1 MSFPDW
7 KDFTPEFAA
16 AELPRLLD
24 EAEKAIAAIEAAGS
38 GKDSASPLSYENFVW
53 KLDDATRGLWRCWGM
68 VSHMLGV
75 MNSGAGRKVEEEWQP
90 KIVAFSLRVSQ
101 SKRLY
106 ETAKSILNAESLKGD
121 LSSEHRSNRPSDH
134 VQNGLIFSVRRRI
147 LEKMV
152 QGAELAGVGLE
163 GVKKERFNEI
173 QMKLAK
179 LGADFHNTVID
190 ATAAFK
196 YEKDGKTYTIDDAN
210 YPETMKHCADREV
223 REKLYR
229 ARAARAPENEPR
241 IAEIL
246 RLRQEEAEILG
257 FKNYAEKSLA
267 TKCAPSVAAVMKM
280 IDDLDA
286 ATKGKAEEERLDGE
300 PWDLAYAAERLR
312 EKKYAYSEEELK
324 KHFELEDVVKG
335 LFRMVKF
342 LFDVDVEE
350 VADKPSVWHEDVR
363 FFAVKEKGETIANF
377 YFDPFVRSGL
387 KSGGA
392 WMNEFRNRREVKVEG
407 EVEQRTLPLAVVVTN
422 FPKKDENGKC
432 YLPFR
437 EVETLFHEFGHALQC
452 MLTRVGEEDAAGIN
466 LVEWDAVEV
475 ASQFM
480 ENWCLDDRTGIA
492 VPAELKAKVRA
503 AKNFRA
509 ATACRRQLAFAKVDV
524 LLHSSGKDSA
534 SPFSCQREVFGH
546 FGLPMIEGD
555 RFLCAFTHI
564 FAGGYAAGYYGYK
577 WAEVMSADCFGAFEE
592 AGLDDDEAMR
602 RVGAKYRET
611 VLALGGSKSALEVF
625 RAFRERDP
633 EIFALLRQQ
642 DLI

>member
-75 MNSGAGRKVEEEWQP
+75 MNSEAWRKVEEEWQP

-246 RLRQEEAEILG
+246 RLRREIARDEVRAVRRCGHEDDRRPRCGDEGKGGRGEVGRRTLG
-257 FKNYAEKSLA
+257 FGL
-267 TKCAPSVAAVMKM
+267 CGGAA
-280 IDDLDA
+280 A
-286 ATKGKAEEERLDGE
+286 G
-300 PWDLAYAAERLR
+300 
-312 EKKYAYSEEELK
+312 
-324 KHFELEDVVKG
+324 
-335 LFRMVKF
+335 
-342 LFDVDVEE
+342 EE
-350 VADKPSVWHEDVR
+350 V
-363 FFAVKEKGETIANF
+363 
-377 YFDPFVRSGL
+377 
-387 KSGGA
+387 
-392 WMNEFRNRREVKVEG
+392 
-407 EVEQRTLPLAVVVTN
+407 
-422 FPKKDENGKC
+422 
-432 YLPFR
+432 
-437 EVETLFHEFGHALQC
+437 
-452 MLTRVGEEDAAGIN
+452 
-466 LVEWDAVEV
+466 
-475 ASQFM
+475 
-480 ENWCLDDRTGIA
+480 CL
-492 VPAELKAKVRA
+492 
-503 AKNFRA
+503 
-509 ATACRRQLAFAKVDV
+509 
-524 LLHSSGKDSA
+524 
-534 SPFSCQREVFGH
+534 
-546 FGLPMIEGD
+546 
-555 RFLCAFTHI
+555 
-564 FAGGYAAGYYGYK
+564 
-577 WAEVMSADCFGAFEE
+577 
-592 AGLDDDEAMR
+592 
-602 RVGAKYRET
+602 
-611 VLALGGSKSALEVF
+611 
-625 RAFRERDP
+625 
-633 EIFALLRQQ
+633 
-642 DLI
+642 

>member
-75 MNSGAGRKVEEEWQP
+75 MNSEAWRKVEEEWQP

-300 PWDLAYAAERLR
+300 PWDLAYEAERLR

-342 LFDVDVEE
+342 LFDVEVEE
-350 VADKPSVWHEDVR
+350 VTDKPSVWHEDVR